1 MNHNDLVGLSIK
13 LPTRRS
19 AFDTSSYIIMLKH
32 LLKNIWPPLV
42 GIWNQ
47 DPKQFCIKNSQIRE
61 QLATQISWMEEILH
75 SSDLILPLCA
85 GKSFSEVLTL
95 GSANSQYDKRLSID
109 LHTTSVHENS
119 KLRTCCVHKL
129 CFCFDIQNNLC
140 EQHVLMLE
148 FSRTELVIQLSIFSH
163 VVG

>member
-1 MNHNDLVGLSIK
+1 MVGLSIK

-47 DPKQFCIKNSQIRE
+47 DPKQFCIKNSQITE

-75 SSDLILPLCA
+75 SSDLIWPLCA

-109 LHTTSVHENS
+109 LPVQYLTIPNLEHGKNMG
-119 KLRTCCVHKL
+119 RTWG
-129 CFCFDIQNNLC
+129 
-140 EQHVLMLE
+140 EHVAYK
-148 FSRTELVIQLSIFSH
+148 SCS
-163 VVG
+163 